1 MEKILGKA
9 DIEGKAHYQV
19 QWKGDAEG
27 APGDVTWEPAE
38 NLDNVGW
45 MVEEFE
51 NLISAGGKISFF

>member
-1 MEKILGKA
+1 M
-9 DIEGKAHYQV
+9 

-51 NLISAGGKISFF
+51 NLISAGGKIS